1 MAKFV
6 QLSCVDSTLLTIAT
20 QRNATAPTAAT
31 PLTVWLNFD
40 KVVGLTRDVPANVT
54 RLLFEVGYDR
64 NHYLSLS
71 VNETPAQIMAAP
83 FISI

>member
-20 QRNATAPTAAT
+20 QRNSPPPSGVT
-31 PLTVWLNFD
+31 PLTVWINFD
-40 KVVGLTRDVPANVT
+40 HVVGFTRDVPAGVT
-54 RLLFEVGYDR
+54 RVLFEVGYDR

-71 VNETPAQIMAAP
+71 VNETVAQILAAP
-83 FISI
+83 FVSI

>member
-20 QRNATAPTAAT
+20 QRNSPAPSNIA

-40 KVVGLTRDVPANVT
+40 KVVGFTRDVPAGVT

-71 VNETPAQIMAAP
+71 VNETPAQIVAAP
-83 FISI
+83 FITV

>member
-6 QLSCVDSTLLTIAT
+6 QLSCVDSTPLTLAT
-20 QRNATAPTAAT
+20 QRNNAPPSNIA
-31 PLTVWLNFD
+31 PLVVWINFD
-40 KVVGLTRDVPANVT
+40 KVVGFTRDIPAGVT

-71 VNETPAQIMAAP
+71 VNETPAQIVAAP
-83 FISI
+83 FISV